1 MGKVIE
7 LMVNRHLMQIP
18 ANSII
23 YANVT
28 DKLCKIHLDNG
39 ESLNLFIT
47 ISELMDKLGNV
58 DFLRVSRSSL
68 VAYTAVET
76 VNQEE
81 IVLYGGVRIPYS
93 RSRRKEIMDK
103 ARSCMERQVV
113 CRDKNRPLGELN
125 FHMDFCFWDNVP
137 VGFGVLEFISDASGR
152 FSDFIFRYANRR
164 LGEIEG
170 VPRENLVDR
179 AYGQIF
185 KGSHSKWLAIYSK
198 VAFMGDTVELID
210 YSPELDKEL
219 LVICYQPAYGYCACI
234 VCDATDKYYLQMK
247 R

>member
-18 ANSII
+18 ASSII

-28 DKLCKIHLDNG
+28 DKLCKIYLDNG

-47 ISELMDKLGNV
+47 ISELMDKLGEE

-68 VAYTAVET
+68 VAYTAIET
-76 VNQEE
+76 VNQEAV
-81 IVLYGGVRIPYS
+81 VLYGGVRIPYS
-93 RSRRKEIMDK
+93 RSRRKEIVDK
-103 ARSCMERQVV
+103 ARNCMGRQVV
-113 CRDKNRPLGELN
+113 YRDRDVPLGKL
-125 FHMDFCFWDNVP
+125 DFEQDFGFWDHVP
-137 VGFGVLEFISDASGR
+137 IGFFVVEFTADSSGR
-152 FSDFIFRYANRR
+152 FSDFIFRYANHA
-164 LGEIEG
+164 LAEIEG
-170 VPRENLVDR
+170 VSRDSLLNH
-179 AYGQIF
+179 AYGQVF
-185 KGSHSKWLAIYSK
+185 KGSHSKWLAVYSK

-210 YSPELDKEL
+210 YSPDIDKEL
-219 LVICYQPAYGYCACI
+219 LMICYQPAYGYCACI

>member
-18 ANSII
+18 AGSII

-28 DKLCKIHLDNG
+28 DKLCKIYLDNK

-47 ISELMDKLGNV
+47 ISELMDKLGDE

-81 IVLYGGVRIPYS
+81 VVLYGGIRIPYS

-103 ARSCMERQVV
+103 ARNCMERQVV
-113 CRDKNRPLGELN
+113 CRDENRPLDSLDFN
-125 FHMDFCFWDNVP
+125 RDFCFWDNVP
-137 VGFGVLEFISDASGR
+137 VGFGVLEFVPDKGGR
-152 FSDFIFRYANRR
+152 ISDFIFRYANHA
-164 LGEIEG
+164 LSEIEG
-170 VPRENLVDR
+170 VPREVLLNH

-185 KGSHSKWLAIYSK
+185 NGSHSKWLAIYSK
-198 VAFMGDTVELID
+198 VAFMGDSVELID
-210 YSPELDKEL
+210 YSPEIEKEL

>member
-28 DKLCKIHLDNG
+28 DKLCKIYLDNG

-47 ISELMDKLGNV
+47 ISELMDKLGNE

-68 VAYTAVET
+68 VAYTAIET

-81 IVLYGGVRIPYS
+81 VLLYGGIRIPYS
-93 RSRRKEIMDK
+93 RSRRKEIIDK
-103 ARSCMERQVV
+103 ARNCMERQVV
-113 CRDKNRPLGELN
+113 CRDESRPLATLD
-125 FHMDFCFWDNVP
+125 FSRDFCFWDNVP
-137 VGFGVLEFISDASGR
+137 VGFGVLEFVSDGGGR
-152 FSDFIFRYANRR
+152 FSDFIFRYANHA
-164 LGEIEG
+164 LGVIEG
-170 VPRENLVDR
+170 VARESLLDH

-210 YSPELDKEL
+210 YSPEIDKEL
-219 LVICYQPAYGYCACI
+219 LVICFQPAYGYCACI

>member
-28 DKLCKIHLDNG
+28 DKLCKIYLDNG

-47 ISELMDKLGNV
+47 ISELMDKLGNE

-103 ARSCMERQVV
+103 ARNCMER
-113 CRDKNRPLGELN
+113 RLYAGIRTGP
-125 FHMDFCFWDNVP
+125 W
-137 VGFGVLEFISDASGR
+137 AS
-152 FSDFIFRYANRR
+152 
-164 LGEIEG
+164 
-170 VPRENLVDR
+170 
-179 AYGQIF
+179 
-185 KGSHSKWLAIYSK
+185 
-198 VAFMGDTVELID
+198 
-210 YSPELDKEL
+210 
-219 LVICYQPAYGYCACI
+219 
-234 VCDATDKYYLQMK
+234 
-247 R
+247 